1 MGNPLQEVLQGRGD
15 KKRQSIWI
23 KRGTPLFLLFIT
35 YLGLLLELPLKKSV
49 LWFPCSLTTIAVYAV
64 LHLYKKDRAYSLEF
78 LFSLAIL
85 IPGLV
90 QVLNIPWVKLIYF
103 PFTVSL
109 IAFYRRKTVLLF
121 MLFIPLLELHSILK
135 GINYVQETL
144 LFSSL
149 AATVGLSLFLKTRI
163 KANMNVKTSPQFRK
177 YSLQG
182 VDDET
187 EIKSFNDERVISHY
201 LESMFKPDDEI
212 RELLMV
218 AKNIIFADSVSLFIS
233 SDSRLRLR
241 CSTGKSDEIITSD
254 EGLIYLS
261 VKEKRTLVLSDII
274 EKKIDVGYIK
284 KEKVSSLITVPIIDG
299 NFPLGVLTADSARFH
314 AFSTADSDTLKT
326 FSNQLLKILQRER
339 VYPQIQRSYTALKV
353 LNEESA
359 KLLSSLSVS
368 VIVQELIDGAL
379 RIVPSKVVFFKVK
392 GNEVEILHHKGLPD
406 LRNNVFSLKDTV
418 LNMVVKNKEPLNFS
432 DVRHYR
438 SQIMPFELKNIRSV
452 FVLPL
457 LYEENLLGILVILS
471 EDINAISP
479 YQIELLKVLG
489 NQASISIANAQFHE
503 EIERLAITDGLTG
516 LFNHRHFQERLSQ
529 EFHRVRRF
537 PKPLSLLIIDL
548 DHFKEINDS
557 YGHPVGDSVLIEVSN
572 IIKKTIRNI
581 DVPARYGGEE
591 FAVILIG
598 TEARGALKMA
608 ERLRKNVMKKVFSA
622 EGKGF
627 QITVS
632 IGITTYH
639 DNIKS
644 KDELIEK
651 ADKALYNAKKKG
663 RNCCVLWS
671 DI

>member
-548 DHFKEINDS
+548 DHFKEIKDS